1 MKAGIMGAGS
11 WGTAI
16 ACHLG
21 KKGYDVSIWDRNE
34 QLISDINRTK
44 TNERYLSGVVIPENV
59 SGTNEIDK
67 CVENTEIIVTAV
79 PSQGVRDVCTRL
91 KGHINENQYFVSL
104 AKGIENGTLKRVS
117 EVIFEFFPKN
127 PIGIIS
133 GPSHAEEVS
142 RDIPT
147 TVVSSSVS
155 LEVAEYLQDV
165 FITPSFRVYTNPDII
180 GVELGAAIKN
190 VIALAAGISDG
201 LGYGDNTKAALMTRG
216 IAEIARLGIA
226 MGAEPLTFAGLS
238 GIGDLIV
245 TCTSNHSRNRRA
257 GILIGKGMSVEEA
270 VKEVKMVVEGITTTK
285 SVYELSKKLDIDM
298 PINSQLYE
306 VLFEGKEPAGAV
318 QELMMRNKRH
328 EIEEVVHKMW

>member
-67 CVENTEIIVTAV
+67 CVENTEIIVIAV

>member
-44 TNERYLSGVVIPENV
+44 TNERYLAGVVIPENV
-59 SGTNEIDK
+59 TGTNEIDK
-67 CVENTEIIVTAV
+67 CVENAEIIVIAV

-91 KGHINENQYFVSL
+91 KGHINEKQYFVSL

-285 SVYELSKKLDIDM
+285 SVYELSKKLNIDM
-298 PINSQLYE
+298 PINSQLYK